1 MKIKWIKTI
10 LPTVLLII
18 ALTACSGRVTSSG
31 QQVASNDGT
40 SDLSGESIAYESG
53 DDQVAAESS
62 SGDVETSA
70 AVSAEHTELHED
82 SDDYIWETDSQ
93 VNITLNGDSIYSES
107 AAVKVEGTKATITAA
122 GNYLLSGSLSDG
134 QIVVDTE
141 DEDVVR
147 LILNGVDIYNSS
159 SSTIY
164 ILKADKVLIVLAEGS
179 QNKLSDGS
187 TYNLPD
193 AESDEPNATLFSTSD
208 LTITGGGDLA
218 ISANYNDAIAS
229 KDGLIINGDSFI
241 SINAV
246 DDGIRGKDYVVVN
259 SAILNIT
266 TNGDGLKSDEA
277 DDPSKGFVTIE
288 SGTIDV
294 IAGADA
300 IDAETD
306 VTILG
311 GSINLQSGGGS
322 GSNLL
327 NMTSS
332 AKGIVGGNSVAIS
345 GGIIT
350 IDSADDALHSN
361 NTILIQDGSL
371 TIASGDDGIHS
382 DSTLTIDGGQIE
394 ITKSYEGMESA
405 VITINAGDIQ
415 INASDDGINLAGG
428 ADGSGMN
435 AGMPGGGG
443 GRRGGP
449 GQDVFTAAG
458 SYYLYINGGTI
469 LVDAD
474 GDGID
479 SNGSI
484 EMTGGTVIVNGPTN
498 SANGALDYMG
508 TFNISGG
515 YFIAAGSSGMA
526 QAPSNS
532 SSQASV
538 YMNLN
543 YTIQNNEII
552 HVESSNGETIFN
564 FTPSKE
570 IQNIVFSTPDLL
582 TGETYHIYVGGQISG
597 TSSNSLFSDV
607 SYSGGSEY
615 TSFSIT
621 DVITQIGGGGG
632 MFRH

>member
-1 MKIKWIKTI
+1 MKTLKMT
-10 LPTVLLII
+10 LPAILLII
-18 ALTACSGRVTSSG
+18 ALTACSGWTTSSG
-31 QQVASNDGT
+31 QQVASNNGT
-40 SDLSGESIAYESG
+40 SDISGESIAYESG
-53 DDQVAAESS
+53 EDQDAAESS
-62 SGDVETSA
+62 SNSLGASSS
-70 AVSAEHTELHED
+70 VSAEHTELHED
-82 SDDYIWETDSQ
+82 SDDYILETDSQ
-93 VNITLNGDSIYSES
+93 VSIELNGESIYSES
-107 AAVKVEGTKATITAA
+107 SAVTIDSSTATITSA
-122 GNYLLSGSLSDG
+122 GNYLISGSLSDG

-147 LILNGVDIYNSS
+147 LILNGVDIYNSRCS
-159 SSTIY
+159 AIY
-164 ILKADKVLIVLAEGS
+164 IFKADKVLVVLAEGS
-179 QNKLSDGS
+179 QNTLSDGG

-193 AESDEPNATLFSTSD
+193 AESDKPNATLFSTAD
-208 LTITGGGDLA
+208 LTVTGSGSLDVT
-218 ISANYNDAIAS
+218 ANYNDAIAS
-229 KDGLIINGDSFI
+229 KDGLIINGGSNI

-259 SAILNIT
+259 GAVLDIT
-266 TNGDGLKSDEA
+266 ANGDGLKSDEA
-277 DDPSKGFVTIE
+277 DDTSKGFVTIE
-288 SGTIDV
+288 SGTITI

-306 VTILG
+306 VTIMD
-311 GSINLQSGGGS
+311 GSFNLQSGGGS
-322 GSNLL
+322 SSNLL

-332 AKGIVGGNSVAIS
+332 AKGIVGGTSVTIS
-345 GGIIT
+345 GGSIT
-350 IDSADDALHSN
+350 VDSADDALHSN
-361 NTILIQDGSL
+361 NTILIQDGIL
-371 TIASGDDGIHS
+371 TIASGDDGMHS
-382 DSTLTIDGGQIE
+382 DSTLTINGGQVE
-394 ITKSYEGMESA
+394 ITKSYEGLESA

-435 AGMPGGGG
+435 ADMQGGGG
-443 GRRGGP
+443 GKHGGP
-449 GQDVFTAAG
+449 GQDMFAESG

-484 EMTGGTVIVNGPTN
+484 EMTGGTVIVHGPTI

-508 TFNISGG
+508 TFNITGG

-532 SSQASV
+532 SSQVSV
-538 YMNLN
+538 YLNFN

-552 HVESSNGETIFN
+552 HAETINGETIFN
-564 FTPSKE
+564 FTPLKE

-582 TGETYHIYVGGQISG
+582 TGETYRIFVGGQVFG
-597 TSSNSLFSDV
+597 TSSNSLLSDV
-607 SYSGGSEY
+607 TYSGGSEY